1 MALSDT
7 KLIFLII
14 AVLGIAF
21 IANEIYEY
29 ESNKLGVDETMTRI
43 NMTTAFGAQCLD
55 GTPSIIYWKAGIN

>member
-14 AVLGIAF
+14 TVLGIAF

-29 ESNKLGVDETMTRI
+29 ESNKLGVD
-43 NMTTAFGAQCLD
+43 
-55 GTPSIIYWKAGIN
+55 